1 MNSVNN
7 KLTLWIIGKK
17 WEIYNFDFIFHYTD
31 SMIHWIDHGIEYRWG
46 ISKCK
51 HIHLHI
57 QSEEMWKYQILK
69 FNVEIVKKINKINKK
84 NKEKA
89 FLIKIN

>member
-1 MNSVNN
+1 MIVVVKSRFEEQEQGWNQMNSVNN
-7 KLTLWIIGKK
+7 KLTSTLWIIGKK
-17 WEIYNFDFIFHYTD
+17 YEIYNFDFIFHYTD
-31 SMIHWIDHGIEYRWG
+31 SMIHWNDHGIEYRWD

-69 FNVEIVKKINKINKK
+69 WMLK
-84 NKEKA
+84 
-89 FLIKIN
+89 